1 MTINTFSQLRP
12 FTIGYDDIFDH
23 FERLMEH
30 RVPNYPPYNII
41 KTGEYTHDVEVAL
54 AGYSKDDIEVEVK
67 ENTLTIKSIKPET
80 SEDEEMAH
88 EEKVIHK
95 GIAKRSFI
103 RVFSLAEDVVVQG
116 AELKD
121 GLLKVSLER
130 IIPEEK
136 KPRLIEIK

>member
-12 FTIGYDDIFDH
+12 FTIGYEDIFDH

-41 KTGEYTHDVEVAL
+41 KTGDNTHDVEVAL
-54 AGYSKDDIEVEVK
+54 AGYTKDDIEVEVK
-67 ENTLTIKSIKPET
+67 ENTLTIKSVSKE
-80 SEDEEMAH
+80 SSDDEN
-88 EEKVIHK
+88 VVHK
-95 GIAKRSFI
+95 GIAKRAFT

-130 IIPEEK
+130 VIPEEK
-136 KPRLIEIK
+136 KPRSIEIK

>member
-1 MTINTFSQLRP
+1 
-12 FTIGYDDIFDH
+12 
-23 FERLMEH
+23 MEH

-54 AGYSKDDIEVEVK
+54 AWYSKDDIEVEVK
-67 ENTLTIKSIKPET
+67 ENTLTIKSITPET
-80 SEDEEMAH
+80 SEDEKLAH
-88 EEKVIHK
+88 EEKVVHK
-95 GIAKRSFI
+95 GIAKRSFT

-136 KPRLIEIK
+136 KPRSIEIK

>member
-1 MTINTFSQLRP
+1 MTVNTFSQLRP

-41 KTGEYTHDVEVAL
+41 KTGEYTHDIEVAL
-54 AGYSKDDIEVEVK
+54 AGYTKDDIEVEVK
-67 ENTLTIKSIKPET
+67 ENTLTIKSVSKESFDDDT
-80 SEDEEMAH
+80 M
-88 EEKVIHK
+88 VHK
-95 GIAKRSFI
+95 GIAKRAFT
-103 RVFSLAEDVVVQG
+103 RVFSLAEDVVVQD

>member
-1 MTINTFSQLRP
+1 MTTFSQLRP

-23 FERLMEH
+23 FEQLMEY

-80 SEDEEMAH
+80 SEDEKMAH

-95 GIAKRSFI
+95 GIANLPESS
-103 RVFSLAEDVVVQG
+103 V
-116 AELKD
+116 
-121 GLLKVSLER
+121 LLR
-130 IIPEEK
+130 M
-136 KPRLIEIK
+136 